1 MKRSL
6 QTIVLVLVLIW
17 FFCGSASGLE
27 ITSYYSPR
35 NCERPPRTR
44 TDYIIL
50 HTTEGAAKG
59 SLRKVRKNGEAHYFV
74 NTDGHIYRIIR
85 KERVAFHAGRSM
97 WRGRTN
103 IDNSSLGIEVVGY
116 HNKSIT
122 NAQYKALREL
132 LQQLQSIYNIPD
144 SRVLSHSMI
153 AYGAP
158 NRWHKRSHRGR
169 KRCEI
174 GRAHV

>member
-122 NAQYKALREL
+122 TGRTKAPGEL
-132 LQQLQSIYNIPD
+132 PHNLQPINNIPVA
-144 SRVLSHSMI
+144 RAPSHPMI

-158 NRWHKRSHRGR
+158 NGCLRAPTQGGRGA
-169 KRCEI
+169 
-174 GRAHV
+174 GTGGQTA